1 MSASTETSSQLLR
14 RVDLLPDR
22 QVCSG
27 DECRL
32 YHCSTTHEQQT
43 KLIHKKIFAEII
55 QIITLSYELTE
66 KFF

>member
-1 MSASTETSSQLLR
+1 MSASTAISSRILR

-27 DECRL
+27 DGCHL

-43 KLIHKKIFAEII
+43 K
-55 QIITLSYELTE
+55 
-66 KFF
+66 

>member
-43 KLIHKKIFAEII
+43 KLIHKKYS
-55 QIITLSYELTE
+55 QKLSR
-66 KFF
+66 